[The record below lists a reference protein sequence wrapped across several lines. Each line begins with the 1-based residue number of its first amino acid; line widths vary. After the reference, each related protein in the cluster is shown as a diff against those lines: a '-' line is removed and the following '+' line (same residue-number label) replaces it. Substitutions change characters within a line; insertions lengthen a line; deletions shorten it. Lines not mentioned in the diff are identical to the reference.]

1 MTKAE
6 FINRV
11 LLIMNEA
18 GLYDNQGAQ
27 FIGADSAQV
36 DRYIEGSYVDA
47 WRRCAQVMPKA
58 WFKNESFKMY
68 PKVSDLP
75 DGTGFVILPSDFYLM
90 NTFKM
95 TGWRKSAL
103 DAYIDNEK
111 VESIQSNEYTRGS
124 QIRPVVVIK
133 TKETNLSETDI
144 IIATTAARTVH
155 EQANVKYFYSG
166 KIYTHTNG
174 TTWKGTWSGA
184 TEYSSDYIV
193 VYGGKV
199 WVSLADNNTNKTPG
213 VAVEWSE
220 LVGATLTSGAIYSS
234 DEGYF
239 TSDGT
244 SLIPIKYNPGINQV
258 LYYYSL
264 QKGLQSH
271 TVEEAIY
278 VPVASPLSEYDDD
291 SDLELDHRLVEPM
304 AYLSASSVF
313 TIFEKPAIAQAL
325 EQKVVEM
332 FPAFKSVKGT
342 NVTFKQ

>member
-1 MTKAE
+1 MRQQPFLFTKMTKAE

-58 WFKNESFKMY
+58 WFKNSTFKY
-68 PKVSDLP
+68 HPTHSDLA
-75 DGTGFVILPSDFYLM
+75 DGTGFVVLPSDFYLM

-133 TKETNLSETDI
+133 TKEVDSKEFNYLSFSYFQNNNP
-144 IIATTAARTVH
+144 TTPVA
-155 EQANVKYFYSG
+155 EQFWYKPSES
-166 KIYTHTNG
+166 KIY
-174 TTWKGTWSGA
+174 
-184 TEYSSDYIV
+184 
-193 VYGGKV
+193 VYRN
-199 WVSLADNNTNKTPG
+199 SA
-213 VAVEWSE
+213 WSE
-220 LVGATLTSGAIYSS
+220 AVWGDSVVVLYMTFAGIFYVGHP
-234 DEGYF
+234 DENNKITEITEIAPF
-239 TSDGT
+239 
-244 SLIPIKYNPGINQV
+244 NFGISQV